1 MKVVGFVVSGYRFW
15 LKGHT
20 DCHATYPI
28 TGDPRPQ
35 TNNHKPYNH
44 TNMAYR
50 NLTINEI
57 TELSEQGCRCAE
69 WQHIW
74 VEDGFITDN
83 IYNVRF
89 EGEIRLGENVRM
101 ENVGIVRTTDGATFG
116 EDYLISVKNE
126 AGAGNVVL
134 YSGLTAQTAALMMLA
149 ADDKPLFGKLRKMVS
164 EYAGAHRPPCTTIGS
179 NVTITDC
186 RELTN
191 VSIGNDCEL
200 CGASRLIDCTLS
212 PTPEATIYIGDDVI
226 MENVVVQ
233 AGSTVVDG
241 ARIYD
246 TFVGEACHI
255 GRGFTAE
262 NSLFFANS
270 HMDNGEAC
278 AAFCGPFSVSHHKA
292 SLLIGGE
299 YSFYNAGSAT
309 NFSNHAYKMGP
320 IHHGTMERGS
330 KTASGTHVLW
340 PASIGAFSMVM
351 GKIQT
356 HPDTSMF
363 PFSYVI
369 GEGRKTYLVPGRNLC
384 TVGTYRDV
392 MKWPKRD
399 KRPLNGRLSLIT
411 FDWLSPYV
419 IERIRAGLQT
429 MMEMQEEQGYEAE
442 EYEGQGFF
450 IKSQSLQRGIQY
462 YKLALRMYGNANK
475 TSEWTDLLGLLIP
488 TDALE
493 QLKEDITGDDIADI
507 TTLESRFRDIYESYE
522 QWKGFSEN
530 EAVCE
535 QAHEEW
541 LKAIR
546 KDAEREYE
554 MGDVSE
560 EQITEFINGIH

>member
-1 MKVVGFVVSGYRFW
+1 M
-15 LKGHT
+15 KGHT

-74 VEDGFITDN
+74 VEDGFVTDN

-541 LKAIR
+541 LAAIR

>member
-1 MKVVGFVVSGYRFW
+1 MKVVDFVVSGYRFW

-20 DCHATYPI
+20 DCHATSPI

-74 VEDGFITDN
+74 VEDGFVTDN

-212 PTPEATIYIGDDVI
+212 PP
-226 MENVVVQ
+226 
-233 AGSTVVDG
+233 
-241 ARIYD
+241 
-246 TFVGEACHI
+246 
-255 GRGFTAE
+255 
-262 NSLFFANS
+262 
-270 HMDNGEAC
+270 
-278 AAFCGPFSVSHHKA
+278 P
-292 SLLIGGE
+292 
-299 YSFYNAGSAT
+299 
-309 NFSNHAYKMGP
+309 
-320 IHHGTMERGS
+320 
-330 KTASGTHVLW
+330 
-340 PASIGAFSMVM
+340 
-351 GKIQT
+351 
-356 HPDTSMF
+356 
-363 PFSYVI
+363 
-369 GEGRKTYLVPGRNLC
+369 
-384 TVGTYRDV
+384 
-392 MKWPKRD
+392 
-399 KRPLNGRLSLIT
+399 RPLYI
-411 FDWLSPYV
+411 
-419 IERIRAGLQT
+419 
-429 MMEMQEEQGYEAE
+429 
-442 EYEGQGFF
+442 
-450 IKSQSLQRGIQY
+450 
-462 YKLALRMYGNANK
+462 
-475 TSEWTDLLGLLIP
+475 
-488 TDALE
+488 
-493 QLKEDITGDDIADI
+493 
-507 TTLESRFRDIYESYE
+507 
-522 QWKGFSEN
+522 
-530 EAVCE
+530 
-535 QAHEEW
+535 
-541 LKAIR
+541 
-546 KDAEREYE
+546 
-554 MGDVSE
+554 
-560 EQITEFINGIH
+560 

>member
-1 MKVVGFVVSGYRFW
+1 MKVVDFVVSGYRFW

>member
-1 MKVVGFVVSGYRFW
+1 MKVIGFVVLGYRFW
-15 LKGHT
+15 LKRHT

-28 TGDPRPQ
+28 TGAPRPQ

-126 AGAGNVVL
+126 AGAGNVML

>member
-1 MKVVGFVVSGYRFW
+1 M
-15 LKGHT
+15 KGHT

-57 TELSEQGCRCAE
+57 TELSEQGCRCAA

>member
-1 MKVVGFVVSGYRFW
+1 MKVIGFVVSGYRFW

-44 TNMAYR
+44 KNMAYR

-74 VEDGFITDN
+74 VEDGFVTDN

>member
-1 MKVVGFVVSGYRFW
+1 MKVIGFVVLGYRFW

-74 VEDGFITDN
+74 VEDGFVTDN

>member
-1 MKVVGFVVSGYRFW
+1 MKVANFVVSGYRFW

-74 VEDGFITDN
+74 VEDGFVTDN

-560 EQITEFINGIH
+560 EQITEFINGIR

>member
-1 MKVVGFVVSGYRFW
+1 MVSGYRFW

-44 TNMAYR
+44 KNMAYR

-74 VEDGFITDN
+74 VEDGFVTDN

>member
-1 MKVVGFVVSGYRFW
+1 MKVVDFVVLGYRFW

-74 VEDGFITDN
+74 VEDGFVTDN

>member
-1 MKVVGFVVSGYRFW
+1 MKVVGFVVLGYRFW

-74 VEDGFITDN
+74 VEDGFVTDN

-429 MMEMQEEQGYEAE
+429 LMEMQEEQGYEAE

-560 EQITEFINGIH
+560 EQITEFINGIR

>member
-1 MKVVGFVVSGYRFW
+1 MKVIDFVVSGYRFW

-74 VEDGFITDN
+74 VEDGFVTDN

-541 LKAIR
+541 LAAIR

>member
-1 MKVVGFVVSGYRFW
+1 MVLGYRFW

-57 TELSEQGCRCAE
+57 TELSEQGCRCAA

>member
-1 MKVVGFVVSGYRFW
+1 MKVVDFVVSGYRFW

-74 VEDGFITDN
+74 VEDGFVTDN

-164 EYAGAHRPPCTTIGS
+164 EYAGTHRPPCTTIGS

-493 QLKEDITGDDIADI
+493 QLKEDITGGDIADI

-541 LKAIR
+541 LAAIR

>member
-1 MKVVGFVVSGYRFW
+1 MS
-15 LKGHT
+15 
-20 DCHATYPI
+20 
-28 TGDPRPQ
+28 
-35 TNNHKPYNH
+35 
-44 TNMAYR
+44 YR

-57 TELSEQGCRCAE
+57 TELEEQGCRCAS
-69 WQHIW
+69 WQQIW
-74 VEDGFITDN
+74 VAEDFVTDN

-116 EDYLISVKNE
+116 EDVLISVKNE
-126 AGAGNVVL
+126 AGEGNVVL
-134 YSGLTAQTAALMMLA
+134 FSGLTSQMAALMMLA
-149 ADDKPLFGKLRKMVS
+149 VDDKPLFDRLRKMVTA
-164 EYAGAHRPPCTTIGS
+164 YAGTHRPVCTTIGN
-179 NVTITDC
+179 NVTITEC

-191 VSIGNDCEL
+191 VSVGNDCEL
-200 CGASRLIDCTLS
+200 CGASRLIDCTLL

-241 ARIYD
+241 AKLYD

-278 AAFCGPFSVSHHKA
+278 AALCGPFSVSHHKS

-320 IHHGTMERGS
+320 IHYGTMERGS
-330 KTASGTHVLW
+330 KTASGAHVLW
-340 PASIGAFSMVM
+340 PATIGAFSMVM
-351 GKIQT
+351 GKVQT
-356 HPDTSMF
+356 HPDTSML

-369 GEGRKTYLVPGRNLC
+369 GSGRKTYLVPGRNLC

-399 KRPLNGRLSLIT
+399 KRPVDGRLSLIT

-419 IERIRAGLQT
+419 IERVKVGLQT
-429 MMEMQEEQGYEAE
+429 LLEMQEEQGYEVE
-442 EYEGQGFF
+442 EYEAQGFS
-450 IKSQSLQRGIQY
+450 IKASSLQNGIY
-462 YKLALRMYGNANK
+462 FYKLALRMYGNANK
-475 TSEWTDLLGLLIP
+475 TSEWTDLLGLLTP

-493 QLKEDITGDDIADI
+493 QLREDLMNGDIDGVQ
-507 TTLESRFRDIYESYE
+507 TLENRFKDIHESYE

-535 QAHEEW
+535 QAREEW

-546 KDAEREYE
+546 HDAEREYE

-560 EQITEFINGIH
+560 EQVTDFINSIR

>member
-1 MKVVGFVVSGYRFW
+1 MKVIGFVVSGYRFW

-320 IHHGTMERGS
+320 IHHGTMERGC

>member
-1 MKVVGFVVSGYRFW
+1 MKVVDFVVSGYRFW

-20 DCHATYPI
+20 DCHATSPI

-74 VEDGFITDN
+74 VEDGFVTDN

>member
-1 MKVVGFVVSGYRFW
+1 MKVIGFVVLGYRFW